1 MLVTVTMNPSV
12 DRTVALE
19 ELALGETNRVK
30 DVRTDASGKGIN
42 VSLAL
47 RQLGFPSIAAGFL
60 AGREGRFV
68 EAEVREFGITPHF
81 TWLKKGSTRVNIKVY
96 EVGHNRTTE
105 INEPG
110 PVVEPQDEAAIWR
123 DLAQVIPQAE
133 YVICSGSL
141 PPGVKPDFY
150 SRLID
155 KCRELGVKVCL
166 DASGPA
172 LLEGIKAKP
181 FLIKPNE
188 DEVEQLLG
196 WKPEGKEEIRA
207 AAASLTKLGME
218 MVIMS
223 LGADG
228 AVFYREGEEVLWGRA
243 AADPVRSTS
252 GCGDALLA
260 GVVSSLLTRRT
271 WDETVRW
278 SIATATATAE
288 IFGTGF
294 PTVEHI
300 KQVLPRVVVESL

>member
-123 DLAQVIPQAE
+123 DLAQVIPKLNMSSVQEACPLE
-133 YVICSGSL
+133 LSQIS
-141 PPGVKPDFY
+141 

-181 FLIKPNE
+181 
-188 DEVEQLLG
+188 
-196 WKPEGKEEIRA
+196 
-207 AAASLTKLGME
+207 S
-218 MVIMS
+218 
-223 LGADG
+223 
-228 AVFYREGEEVLWGRA
+228 
-243 AADPVRSTS
+243 
-252 GCGDALLA
+252 
-260 GVVSSLLTRRT
+260 
-271 WDETVRW
+271 
-278 SIATATATAE
+278 
-288 IFGTGF
+288 
-294 PTVEHI
+294 
-300 KQVLPRVVVESL
+300 